1 MKILHVTPHLGGG
14 VGKAHTAI
22 NGALP
27 NGFDQTFILL
37 EAPRDRRY
45 ADLLEAANAR
55 VIVAD
60 NLDQVARLAG
70 SADVVQFE
78 FWNHPRLFECLA
90 RCDFPAIRSVF
101 WSHISGLS
109 KPVIQPGL
117 MQAAGRFVMTT
128 EASWLIPSFAALRE
142 ATPEKF
148 TVINS
153 GFGFSGAPQCTAFS
167 AKKSSIAYLGTVD
180 FVKMH
185 SGFFDAID
193 RLTAEN
199 IHVAVW
205 GAPAREVVERA
216 RGHASLAARRVSR
229 PNCRASTGARR
240 IGHLLLSVA
249 ARSLWHGGEC
259 PDRSN
264 VVGSG
269 AGCPE
274 QSSGNGDRPRWR
286 DRARRAFNR

>member
-153 GFGFSGAPQCTAFS
+153 GFGFSGAP
-167 AKKSSIAYLGTVD
+167 
-180 FVKMH
+180 
-185 SGFFDAID
+185 
-193 RLTAEN
+193 R
-199 IHVAVW
+199 
-205 GAPAREVVERA
+205 
-216 RGHASLAARRVSR
+216 RGPLH
-229 PNCRASTGARR
+229 
-240 IGHLLLSVA
+240 
-249 ARSLWHGGEC
+249 E
-259 PDRSN
+259 
-264 VVGSG
+264 
-269 AGCPE
+269 
-274 QSSGNGDRPRWR
+274 
-286 DRARRAFNR
+286 